1 MWQSFEKCCPVLS
14 LTLEH
19 DKETPEL
26 SGMVMTG
33 LCPGKS
39 SQLVGTSLMNH
50 LLKVNATA
58 APCF

>member
-1 MWQSFEKCCPVLS
+1 MLIAHA
-14 LTLEH
+14 LEH

-33 LCPGKS
+33 LYPGKS
-39 SQLVGTSLMNH
+39 SQQVDTSLMNH

-58 APCF
+58 APCL